1 MPQFSDD
8 LFLGSAP
15 TAMGT
20 AAYPT
25 SGTYTGSI
33 ATTVLTITAV
43 LQGDPISIG
52 QWVNGT
58 GVTAGTYITSY
69 GTGTG
74 GIGTYNVNVSQT
86 ASSTTIY
93 TQGQAILG
101 DPSLADTG
109 IGPMGRQYVF
119 DVVPLTAN
127 AANICASQTPTAAG
141 ALTLLTTSTLGGKRI
156 VRADGTTVTQVDT
169 PRALN
174 VTTGTATGSALASVA
189 TTGTGGQISFTSN
202 ANVYTG
208 QYVTVTGTA
217 GGTGSITGYSTPTTY
232 ILSAVTATT
241 ATLLTTASGAVASVA
256 GTISGLT
263 FTLGAAPQVVTITGW
278 DQYGQPMSEAITS
291 SSAVSTAVTGKKAFY
306 QVLSVSIAGATGTT
320 VTVGTSQ
327 LLGIPV
333 RVANGVYLSHVGW
346 SSGFTVDTGLLAVAD
361 TATATTTTG
370 DVRGTFS
377 PSTAPDGIKRL
388 ILGIMLPAIAA
399 GPNATRIGAFGVNQN
414 LVS

>member
-8 LFLGSAP
+8 LFLGAAP

-20 AAYPT
+20 ASYPT
-25 SGTYTGSI
+25 NGTYTGSI
-33 ATTVLTITAV
+33 GTTTLTITAV
-43 LQGDPISIG
+43 LQGDPIAIG

-58 GVTAGTYITSY
+58 GVTAGTYITGY

-74 GIGTYNVNVSQT
+74 GVGTYTVNVSQT

-101 DPSLADTG
+101 DPSLMDTG
-109 IGPMGRQYVF
+109 VGPLGRIYVF

-127 AANICASQTPTAAG
+127 AANICASQTPTTAG
-141 ALTLLTTSTLGGKRI
+141 SLALLTTSTLGGKR
-156 VRADGTTVTQVDT
+156 VTRADGQTVTQLDT
-169 PRALN
+169 PRALS
-174 VTTGTATGSALASVA
+174 VTTGTATGSVLAGVVIA
-189 TTGTGGQISFTSN
+189 GTGGQITFTSN

-208 QYVTVTGTA
+208 QRMTISGTL
-217 GGTGSITGYSTPTTY
+217 GGTGTITGYTNPTTY
-232 ILSAVTATT
+232 ILSAVTATS
-241 ATLLTTASGAVASVA
+241 ATLLTTASGAVVTTA
-256 GTISGLT
+256 GTPTGLT
-263 FTLGAAPQVVTITGW
+263 YTLGAAPQVVTITGW

-291 SSAVSTAVTGKKAFY
+291 SVAVSTEVSGKKAFY
-306 QVLSVSIAGATGTT
+306 QVLSVSIAGATGTSI
-320 VTVGTSQ
+320 TVGTNQ

-333 RVANGVYLSHVGW
+333 RVTSGVYICHVGW
-346 SSGFTVDTGLLAVAD
+346 STGFAIDSGSLVVAD

-388 ILGIMLPAIAA
+388 VLGIMLPAISV